1 MLPSS
6 CKKCTR
12 LANSEAVRKEED
24 MLGRCALGATS
35 RSRHWIRVVGVPYW
49 QRFFGFKA
57 LRYKFVRRWVHEIF
71 TFAWKLFAA
80 FENVTQRQ
88 DLVSQSARFIR
99 LRKLLPSSFFLGP
112 ALATTQSSRIQTHSH
127 ACGHYPNVGSC
138 PLAIDAS
145 ANPIL
150 CSPYHQTTCFNHGGG
165 ERYGCKVERD
175 GCQCAIQS
183 FRRSF

>member
-99 LRKLLPSSFFLGP
+99 LRKLLPSSFFFGP
-112 ALATTQSSRIQTHSH
+112 ALATTQSSRIQTHSFFF
-127 ACGHYPNVGSC
+127 V
-138 PLAIDAS
+138 
-145 ANPIL
+145 
-150 CSPYHQTTCFNHGGG
+150 
-165 ERYGCKVERD
+165 
-175 GCQCAIQS
+175 
-183 FRRSF
+183 